1 MPYAIFDVC
10 SKLHD
15 SIFLAFAPL
24 LLHCL
29 TVRHAPLFPKVT
41 MLMNSVVYHTDYVF
55 AKMVYAVGLLECI
68 IQFIFLKLQI

>member
-1 MPYAIFDVC
+1 MLYAVFNVY

-29 TVRHAPLFPKVT
+29 TIRHTFFFLKVT
-41 MLMNSVVYHTDYVF
+41 MLMNSVLYHTDYVF
-55 AKMVYAVGLLECI
+55 AKMV
-68 IQFIFLKLQI
+68 

>member
-1 MPYAIFDVC
+1 MPYAVFDVC
-10 SKLHD
+10 LKLHD

-29 TVRHAPLFPKVT
+29 TIRHTLFFLKVT

-55 AKMVYAVGLLECI
+55 AKMVYTVGLLECT

>member
-1 MPYAIFDVC
+1 MLYAVFNVC

-29 TVRHAPLFPKVT
+29 MIRHALFFLKVT
-41 MLMNSVVYHTDYVF
+41 MLMNSVVYHADYVF
-55 AKMVYAVGLLECI
+55 AKMV
-68 IQFIFLKLQI
+68 